1 MSKNSHFN
9 EITTNPN
16 IIIAMKSKKIFCI
29 ALTWMCAIGLW
40 AQVLAGG
47 SVSLP
52 AGSPAGVYAVQ
63 IGTLGSTLIRK

>member
-1 MSKNSHFN
+1 
-9 EITTNPN
+9 
-16 IIIAMKSKKIFCI
+16 
-29 ALTWMCAIGLW
+29 MCAIGLW